1 MMQKKICLKPYWL
14 LGMNR
19 IFKVNK
25 KDMVATIY
33 FFYGLLD
40 LLLVPIVEEV
50 NIFFDN
56 GD

>member
-1 MMQKKICLKPYWL
+1 
-14 LGMNR
+14 
-19 IFKVNK
+19 
-25 KDMVATIY
+25 MVATIS